1 MNTIAPDAHPDL
13 LYIAITA
20 WATIALVVATI
31 FMIWW
36 QIKETRRVAS
46 VQLAVQLADRF
57 ESPQMRSTRESLAK
71 LLIAGNRPSPRDI
84 EPLIDLFESVADL
97 YARGWLDKAMV
108 DRAFAVHIQYWWA
121 ALGGDVKAIQSNYH
135 YVDDVYAAFE
145 KLATRY
151 EEGRIGKGIPP
162 ISPNDLL
169 AFLRTEVQ

>member
-1 MNTIAPDAHPDL
+1 MNTIASEAHLDL

-20 WATIALVVATI
+20 WATVALVVATI

-97 YARGWLDKAMV
+97 SARGWLDKPMV
-108 DRAFAVHIQYWWA
+108 DRAFSLHIQYWWV
-121 ALGGDVKAIQSNYH
+121 ALGGDVKATQSKYH
-135 YVDDVYAAFE
+135 DVDVYAAFE
-145 KLATRY
+145 TLATRY
-151 EEGRIGKGIPP
+151 EQEGRIGKGIPP
-162 ISPNDLL
+162 ISPDDLL